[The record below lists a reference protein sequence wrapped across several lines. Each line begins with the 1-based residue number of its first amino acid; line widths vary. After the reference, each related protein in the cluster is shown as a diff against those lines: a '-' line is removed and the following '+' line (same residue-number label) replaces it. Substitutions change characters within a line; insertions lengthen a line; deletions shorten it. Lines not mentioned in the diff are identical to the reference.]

1 MAFKMNGFSGF
12 KIKSQQFMGRNQL
25 ENRLTS
31 QVNNNRDL
39 ARNILKDRG
48 HMNEDGS
55 LTKEGME
62 RDSMTASERAIDR
75 ASLRSGRNP
84 SDYKY
89 NPITNKAT
97 LQHG

>member
-1 MAFKMNGFSGF
+1 MSFKMNGFSGF

-48 HMNEDGS
+48 HMNDDGS
-55 LTKEGME
+55 LTSEGIK
-62 RDSMTASERAIDR
+62 RDNMTAEERAIDR
-75 ASLRSGRNP
+75 VSSSSGRNP
-84 SDYKY
+84 DDYKY
-89 NPITNKAT
+89 NPTTNKAT
-97 LQHG
+97 LRHG